1 MRCDARCIS
10 PALDV
15 AVRKVAK
22 SVSSTLTYL
31 GMMNI
36 EHTPEVP
43 VEGLRPGSAADLLSK
58 FRFDILLVDDHH
70 MLGSLVERADDQD
83 LFDTTVYRSL

>member
-1 MRCDARCIS
+1 
-10 PALDV
+10 
-15 AVRKVAK
+15 
-22 SVSSTLTYL
+22 
-31 GMMNI
+31 MMSI

-43 VEGLRPGSAADLLSK
+43 VECSGPGSAADLLSK